1 MRYLTLFILTITLYS
16 CTQKAEKKSDDTSSS
31 AEPGNTEIVFTES
44 SHDFGKLEAGEIVL
58 FSFVFTN
65 KGTNDYLIKEIHS
78 DCGCVKTNFPE
89 HPVQP
94 GDTGVIEVELDT
106 SGLVGKEYKTIELL
120 GNTKELKHLAI
131 FAEVKNELLDIKY

>member
-1 MRYLTLFILTITLYS
+1 MRRFTLFIFAIILFS
-16 CTQKAEKKSDDTSSS
+16 CTQKADKRSDVTSS
-31 AEPGNTEIVFTES
+31 AEPGNTEIAFSES

-58 FSFVFTN
+58 YSFVFTN
-65 KGTNDYLIKEIHS
+65 KGPNDYLIKELHS

-89 HPVQP
+89 QPVKP
-94 GDTGVIEVELDT
+94 GETGLIEVELDT